1 MNSNFLLTVSRKYII
16 HIFHPSLLTFSAR
29 RTPQSVV
36 YMSYISKIRNLSTM
50 RNRIDKNCT
59 QQNSTDF
66 CLNFS
71 KSSTRRK
78 SSPCAQFNKP
88 PEIYH
93 SHSLQATFMPSL
105 FRPFS
110 SLCVLSKFATF
121 FYYSHSS
128 LLLADRQC
136 FKGLNHGIIFAI

>member
-1 MNSNFLLTVSRKYII
+1 MSTFNLECARGGSGVGIAFS
-16 HIFHPSLLTFSAR
+16 SLR
-29 RTPQSVV
+29 V
-36 YMSYISKIRNLSTM
+36 
-50 RNRIDKNCT
+50 
-59 QQNSTDF
+59 
-66 CLNFS
+66 
-71 KSSTRRK
+71 
-78 SSPCAQFNKP
+78 QFNKP

-110 SLCVLSKFATF
+110 SLRVLSKFAAF
-121 FYYSHSS
+121 FDDSHSS